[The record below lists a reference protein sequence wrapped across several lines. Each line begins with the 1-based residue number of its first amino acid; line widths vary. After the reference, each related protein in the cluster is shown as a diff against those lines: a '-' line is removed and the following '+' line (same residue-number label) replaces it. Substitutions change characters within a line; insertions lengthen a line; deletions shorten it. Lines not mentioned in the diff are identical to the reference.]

1 MYSNSSIKTKKSS
14 SPRWPPTASFLV
26 AGLSSSW
33 NVQSREQEV
42 NKRAQLRKSLEK
54 AESSRGLGH
63 DSSLPAALRPVTQ
76 VRDAS
81 PEAYSMPTH
90 TWGEGEQGLHQPP
103 DLGVCEPLHQV
114 LPHTSGTPSALG
126 LLVVIRVIR
135 LTLRGRGPLGLSL
148 GLSIRVTVICL
159 SLKMQS
165 YTVANARSKWSKD

>member
-14 SPRWPPTASFLV
+14 SPRWPATASFLV

-42 NKRAQLRKSLEK
+42 NKELNWGK
-54 AESSRGLGH
+54 AWRRQNHPGVLGTTR
-63 DSSLPAALRPVTQ
+63 LPAALRPVPQ

-90 TWGEGEQGLHQPP
+90 TWGEGERGLHQPP

-159 SLKMQS
+159 SLKTQS